1 MARCSAT
8 GKEKYPS
15 RFEGQLAMSNI
26 SKQDAKHRKQRFR
39 ETPTRVYPC
48 GSCHGYHMT
57 SK

>member
-1 MARCSAT
+1 MARCKVAD
-8 GKEKYPS
+8 KERFPS
-15 RFEGQLAMSNI
+15 QLEGQLAISNI
-26 SKQDAKHRKQRFR
+26 LKQQAKHRKQRFR